1 MNLILKERGMTKPI
15 LNDGLRKAQEQSVK
29 ETESKLL
36 KALERQKKS
45 AKINISQLARDSG
58 VSRTQIINRYSYLYE
73 GRENESAKVIQLKIE
88 NKELN
93 RKNKEQAKRITE
105 LEEMNK
111 QVTDKMVE
119 LHAIIDNL
127 KSGVIK

>member
-1 MNLILKERGMTKPI
+1 MTKAL

-36 KALERQKKS
+36 KALEKQKKS

-58 VSRTQIINRYSYLYE
+58 VSRTQILNRYSYLYE
-73 GRENESAKVIQLKIE
+73 GRENESAKVIQLKNE

-93 RKNKEQAKRITE
+93 RKNAEQAKRITE

-119 LHAIIDNL
+119 LYAIIDNL
-127 KSGVIK
+127 KSGVIR

>member
-1 MNLILKERGMTKPI
+1 MTKPI

-36 KALERQKKS
+36 KALEKQKKS

-73 GRENESAKVIQLKIE
+73 GRENELAKVIQLKNE

-93 RKNKEQAKRITE
+93 RKSKEQTKRITE

-111 QVTDKMVE
+111 QVTNKMVE
-119 LHAIIDNL
+119 LYAIIDNF
-127 KSGVIK
+127 KSGVIR